1 MSQKNSVGRP
11 CIRKFPSAKSQD
23 GPPHCL
29 KERFFEIFEN
39 FVRRRREFAR
49 HKAKQEPGSIQE
61 GDPSSD
67 SASERPP
74 WRALLRSSRKLPF
87 DSIEQFPILPAL
99 GHFDYFEVKKAKIWR
114 LKGDELGAN
123 DMWAVQTGPNRSH
136 ESQRGLLKR

>member
-11 CIRKFPSAKSQD
+11 CLRKFPSAKSQD

-74 WRALLRSSRKLPF
+74 WRALLRSLRKLPL
-87 DSIEQFPILPAL
+87 DNIEQFQILPAL
-99 GHFDYFEVKKAKIWR
+99 GV
-114 LKGDELGAN
+114 LPQN
-123 DMWAVQTGPNRSH
+123 DRVPKTTKSIFPQY
-136 ESQRGLLKR
+136 LLLQWY